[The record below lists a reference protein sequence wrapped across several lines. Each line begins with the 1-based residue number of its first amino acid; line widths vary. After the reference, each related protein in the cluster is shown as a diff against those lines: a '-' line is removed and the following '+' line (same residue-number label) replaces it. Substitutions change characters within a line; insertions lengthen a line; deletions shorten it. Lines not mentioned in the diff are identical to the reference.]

1 MSFSE
6 ACKLRNSEMIGVT
19 VEDTRNL
26 TGDARAKV
34 PIVNPN
40 IPMLFNLDNGTKDRI
55 AFERTKLAPK
65 NPRLIP

>member
-1 MSFSE
+1 
-6 ACKLRNSEMIGVT
+6 MIGVT

-26 TGDARAKV
+26 TGDAKAKV